1 MNLYT
6 IGFTRKSLQQFLGL
20 LEGAG
25 VTKLVD
31 ARLRPTSQ
39 LSGFAKRDDL
49 AFLLPTFAGIEYE
62 HEPRLAPT
70 PEILD
75 AYRQSKDWQRYE
87 VQFNRLSVERGM
99 SAILAAAAA
108 DHERIALLCSEAQPE
123 RCHRRLIAEAF
134 AADHPST
141 QILHLT

>member
-1 MNLYT
+1 MHVYT
-6 IGFTRKSLQQFLGL
+6 IGFARKSLQQFLAL
-20 LEGAG
+20 LEDAG

-31 ARLRPTSQ
+31 ARLRPSSQ

-70 PEILD
+70 PAIFGAL
-75 AYRQSKDWQRYE
+75 RQSKDWARFE
-87 VQFNRLSVERGM
+87 VEFKALAAERGT
-99 SAILAAAAA
+99 SAILADAAA
-108 DHERIALLCSEAQPE
+108 DHERIALLCSEAQPD

-134 AADHPST
+134 AADHPAAEVV
-141 QILHLT
+141 HLT

>member
-1 MNLYT
+1 MNVYT
-6 IGFTRKSLQQFLGL
+6 IGFTRKSLQQFLAL
-20 LEGAG
+20 LEDAG

-31 ARLRPTSQ
+31 ARLRPSSQ

-49 AFLLPTFAGIEYE
+49 AFLLPAFAGIEYE

-75 AYRQSKDWQRYE
+75 AYRQSKDWQSYE
-87 VQFNRLSVERGM
+87 VEFSELAAERGM
-99 SAILAAAAA
+99 SAILAQAAA
-108 DHERIALLCSEAQPE
+108 DHERIALLCSEAQPT

-134 AADHPST
+134 AADHPSAE
-141 QILHLT
+141 IVHLT